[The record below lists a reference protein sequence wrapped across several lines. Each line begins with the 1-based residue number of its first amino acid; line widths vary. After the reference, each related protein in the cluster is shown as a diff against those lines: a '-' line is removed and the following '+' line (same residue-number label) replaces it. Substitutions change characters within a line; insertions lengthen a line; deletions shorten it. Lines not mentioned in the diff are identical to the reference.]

1 MTAGELF
8 DLIRN
13 GEDSTLEFK
22 RDAVRNHDLARELVA
37 FLNLEGGTVLLG
49 VEDDG
54 RVSGT
59 TRDRLE
65 EWVSEVCRVK
75 IEPPIVPLLSWARDV
90 APGRHVLAV
99 HVTLGPNKPYARVH
113 DNRRTYYIRV
123 GSTSREASREEL
135 ERLFQSSGQLH
146 YGLKPV
152 PGAGLDALDRR
163 RLHDYLTAILGGTV
177 PPDDADW
184 ETLLRNID
192 LMVVSADRSV
202 ATIDGLLL
210 FGLTPNRYL
219 PQAGI
224 RAICYPGNDADY
236 ATRADE
242 DLRGPMVALSTAN
255 GPMVGSAVARQLG
268 AANPRAG
275 HPALVESGLVEQA
288 WDFVR
293 RNTTPTARL
302 HNGRRMDR
310 WEYPESVMR
319 ETIVNALVHRDY
331 SISGAD
337 VMLTL
342 FSDRIEIQS
351 PGRLPNTVTPEG
363 MKAGIRYA
371 RNQTLV
377 NVMRDYGY
385 VDARGMG
392 VRNKII
398 PGMRAHNGTEPDLIA
413 EEHRFTVRLW
423 REPDANRPAVRDTP
437 SPEPME

>member
-1 MTAGELF
+1 MTGAELSE
-8 DLIRN
+8 LIRN

-22 RDAVRNHDLARELVA
+22 RANLRNYELAKELVA

-49 VEDDG
+49 VEADG
-54 RVSGT
+54 RISGA
-59 TRDRLE
+59 TRHRLE
-65 EWVSEVCRVK
+65 EWVSELCRVK
-75 IEPPIVPLLSWARDV
+75 IEPPIVPLLSWARD
-90 APGRHVLAV
+90 PNSERDVLAV
-99 HVTLGPNKPYARVH
+99 RVSLGPDKPYARVH
-113 DNRRTYYIRV
+113 DGRRTYYIRV

-135 ERLFQSSGQLH
+135 ERLFQSSGLLH

-163 RLHDYLTAILGGTV
+163 RLHDYLTGVLGGPV
-177 PPDDADW
+177 PPDDVASEW

-192 LMVVSADRSV
+192 LMVVSAGQTV

-210 FGLTPNRYL
+210 FGMTPNRYL

-224 RAICYPGNDADY
+224 RAICYPGSEPDY

-242 DLRGPMVALSTAN
+242 DLRGPLVALGASGGVLGRPA
-255 GPMVGSAVARQLG
+255 PRQLG
-268 AANPRAG
+268 DAPRRGLPSAF
-275 HPALVESGLVEQA
+275 LDRGLVEQA

-302 HNGRRMDR
+302 DNGRRTDR
-310 WEYPESVMR
+310 WEYPESVLR
-319 ETIVNALVHRDY
+319 EAVVNALVHRDY

-337 VMLTL
+337 IMLAI
-342 FSDRIEIQS
+342 FADRIEIQS

-363 MKAGIRYA
+363 MRAGVRYA

-413 EEHRFTVRLW
+413 EDHRFTVRLW
-423 REPDANRPAVRDTP
+423 KETP
-437 SPEPME
+437 GRAP